1 MKRNVQK
8 FHVLTEKENIEKN
21 IEKKSYLQRGNDS
34 KSLFTRS
41 SGPFPWLP
49 FTFPADVCRFFTPR
63 LFGCSPPP
71 SPPASSPPL
80 KSRPP
85 SRPSSSCLACLK
97 KRWTVEQHDHNPV
110 RSRHRRTYLVCQS
123 WGIFQSSV
131 FFVSLFLHLPKPARF
146 GESSNHDW

>member
-1 MKRNVQK
+1 MHQGEMVGRFLDMGFSKILPEAKSVFIQMYNFFIYLFICYLPEEVKRNVQK
-8 FHVLTEKENIEKN
+8 FHVLTEKEN

-97 KRWTVEQHDHNPV
+97 KR
-110 RSRHRRTYLVCQS
+110 
-123 WGIFQSSV
+123 
-131 FFVSLFLHLPKPARF
+131 
-146 GESSNHDW
+146 